1 MKFLAPNCQRGSQ
14 PKGGE
19 KHDAIAIF
27 LLQSHLY
34 FIKHSRI
41 VFHGILKTEYPK
53 EGILLSPVLQ
63 LKELSLKAFND
74 LP

>member
-1 MKFLAPNCQRGSQ
+1 MVPDCQRGSQ
-14 PKGGE
+14 PKEGE

-27 LLQSHLY
+27 LLHSHLY
-34 FIKHSRI
+34 FIKLSHI

-53 EGILLSPVLQ
+53 EAILLSPVLQ